1 MPVQRSLT
9 RRRALAIAGSAAV
22 AGGLTAPR
30 LVYAQQK
37 HQIKFT
43 LPWVAEGSTLYTYVA
58 KGMGFWDKHGLD
70 VDIARGSGSVA
81 SAQAIGEGRFDFGLS
96 TPSISIPQAIK
107 GLPIV
112 SIACCS
118 YDATMGVCV
127 MNDGPIKT
135 PKDLEGHTIAS
146 VLLSADYPF
155 FAPFAEKTGIDTKK
169 ITRIQ
174 VDNKVRN
181 RLLPDGKVDA
191 ITGFAS
197 SVMPV
202 YAATGVKAHFM
213 LYSDFGLVN
222 YGTTVMTQP
231 QRIASEPQLCAAFTD
246 GLLEALKFTM
256 LSPEEGLDVFL
267 KQVPELAL
275 APHAREE
282 ARVGVGILI
291 YTVARDLVKEHGV
304 GYMDPKD
311 FDIIADMVMKYLAKP
326 GDSRP
331 DLTKLMTD
339 QFVGKVQLS
348 PTEWQQVLKN
358 AAEFKVYVS

>member
-1 MPVQRSLT
+1 MNLPRRVT
-9 RRRALAIAGSAAV
+9 RRRALVMAGTGIAT
-22 AGGLTAPR
+22 GLTRPR
-30 LVYAQQK
+30 VVFAQTKQP
-37 HQIKFT
+37 IKFT

-70 VDIARGSGSVA
+70 VDIARGSGSTA
-81 SAQAIGEGRFDFGLS
+81 SAQAIGDSRFDFGLS
-96 TPSISIPQAIK
+96 TPSIAILQAIK

-112 SIACCS
+112 SLACAS

-127 MNDGPIKT
+127 MNDGPIKS
-135 PKDLEGHTIAS
+135 PKDLEGRTMAS

-155 FAPFAEKTGIDTKK
+155 FAPFAAKTGIDTSKV
-169 ITRIQ
+169 TRLQ

-202 YAATGVKAHFM
+202 YASTGVKAHFM
-213 LYSDFGLVN
+213 LYSDYGLIN

-231 QRIASEPQLCAAFTD
+231 QRVANDPQLCAAFID
-246 GLLEALKFTM
+246 GLMEALKFTM
-256 LSPEEGLDVFL
+256 LDPEQALNVFM

-291 YTVARDLVKEHGV
+291 YTVARDIVKDHGL

-311 FDIIADMVMKYLAKP
+311 YDTIGDMVMQYLANP
-326 GDSRP
+326 GEARP
-331 DLTKLMTD
+331 DLTQLMTNR
-339 QFVGKVQLS
+339 FVGGIKLS
-348 PTEWQQVLKN
+348 GAEWQQAQKN
-358 AAEFKVYVS
+358 AAEFRAYLS